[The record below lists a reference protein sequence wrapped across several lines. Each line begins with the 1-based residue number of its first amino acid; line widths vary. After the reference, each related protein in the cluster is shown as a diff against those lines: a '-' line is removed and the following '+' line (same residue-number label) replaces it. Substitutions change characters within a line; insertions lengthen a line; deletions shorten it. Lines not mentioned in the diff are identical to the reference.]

1 MRYVYLL
8 AAFLCLIQRL
18 PEPSATPGDIV
29 IVVNVSGLT
38 LEEAGDEPWLASP
51 CLNPEHCYFRPLG
64 EAASNE
70 TYPALPGGAVD
81 MSVPYRFRSCFLLEE
96 GALGWRPWENHY
108 APDASGAFARV
119 ADAEAAGCVF
129 EEDLCRARAKELIGA
144 LLAADPD
151 CRVALCCVGG
161 AFDTRFC
168 VNFTRDGDK
177 LLAALYAAP
186 GSGIGDISSALG
198 KAGEYIERRNADE
211 RRARRAAVIVISVLR
226 EDEGLFAE
234 QTKKEALRLSLG
246 ATLLWASPLDA
257 DAEGIFTLLGFER
270 EAPEPLPRPTAR
282 REGAAGLEALAR

>member
-1 MRYVYLL
+1 MRYIYLL

-18 PEPSATPGDIV
+18 PAPSATPGDIV

-38 LEEAGDEPWLASP
+38 PRGGGDEPLAPSP
-51 CLNPEHCYFRPLG
+51 CLNPSTATSGRRGGRL
-64 EAASNE
+64 NE

-177 LLAALYAAP
+177 LLAALSAAP